1 MKKKDLEAY
10 KNTKRGSKV
19 YPTLNRLFI
28 DGLFC
33 FLCAIFLVVSTMIT
47 HDSNWFY
54 IAAVILVIAG
64 IFFMIMSYKFKEG
77 EIVRMKKAKMKKND
91 KVDKK

>member
-1 MKKKDLEAY
+1 MKKEDLQEY
-10 KNTKRGSKV
+10 KKTKRGNKV

-28 DGLFC
+28 DGIFC
-33 FLCAIFLVVSTMIT
+33 FLCAIFLVISTIIT

-54 IAAVILVIAG
+54 FASVILVISG
-64 IFFMIMSYKFKEG
+64 IFFIVMSYKFKEG
-77 EIVRMKKAKMKKND
+77 EIIRMKKAQMKKKD

>member
-1 MKKKDLEAY
+1 MRKEDLEAY
-10 KNTKRGSKV
+10 KKTKRGNKV

-28 DGLFC
+28 DGIFC
-33 FLCAIFLVVSTMIT
+33 FLCAIFLVLTTMIT

-54 IAAVILVIAG
+54 FFAVILVIAG
-64 IFFMIMSYKFKEG
+64 IFFIIMSNKYKER
-77 EIVRMKKAKMKKND
+77 EIIRMKKAIKKKND